1 MYDSN
6 LRGEVHK
13 SVQVLETKLS
23 ELEYS
28 GMPFPTANYDLV
40 LDIIET
46 EDKTIIRQYYF
57 VDHDT
62 RTLFWLDYYD
72 MRTLLYVPGVTEP
85 GHISEYFIFPTHP
98 ANFIYYCNNQEH
110 RLESLYWWGLYFMPV
125 LAWTS

>member
-1 MYDSN
+1 MYDSI
-6 LRGEVHK
+6 LRGEIQK

-28 GMPFPTANYDLV
+28 GLPFPTANYDLV

-46 EDKTIIRQYYF
+46 DDKTITRQYYF

-72 MRTLLYVPGVTEP
+72 MRPLLYVPGVKEP
-85 GHISEYFIFPTHP
+85 GHISE
-98 ANFIYYCNNQEH
+98 
-110 RLESLYWWGLYFMPV
+110 
-125 LAWTS
+125 